1 MSAAAYAFPPRVESG
16 AIFDTSSSP
25 EFQVGAGNTDA
36 PALILIQGSAEQLD
50 AINLGTLFDGRFRVQ
65 KPIPV
70 KLDRSGEG
78 VSAIWDEIDEFG
90 HADSASVATV
100 ELARTLVELYS
111 TLEREQMNLGA
122 DLERVW
128 ASLKEHIEPVRR

>member
-1 MSAAAYAFPPRVESG
+1 MSSTAYALPPQIETGGVR
-16 AIFDTSSSP
+16 DTSSP
-25 EFQVGAGNTDA
+25 FEFRATLDETPV
-36 PALILIQGSAEQLD
+36 PALIPIHGSAEILD
-50 AINLGTLFDGRFRVQ
+50 KISLGTLFDARFRVQ
-65 KPIPV
+65 RPIPV
-70 KLDRSGEG
+70 MLDRSGEG
-78 VSAIWDEIDEFG
+78 VSAIWQEIDEFG

-128 ASLKEHIEPVRR
+128 ASLKEHIEHVRR